1 MVKRILI
8 LAQMC
13 RWTKVHELLTEL
25 GIKKDDLSQIVEEAS
40 IALRQDG
47 QIYNTQ
53 TFYLLGSLQKLLSF
67 RWTKG
72 NELITELKLQQTQ
85 IPEIVK
91 DAHIALRYHA

>member
-1 MVKRILI
+1 MVKRTLI
-8 LAQMC
+8 LTQMC

-47 QIYNTQ
+47 PVYNTQ
-53 TFYLLGSLQKLLSF
+53 TFYLLGSLQNLLSF